1 MEPLAGWIVGDNGQC
16 ATVLEEVTRPVAVI
30 ARISEAGGRRR
41 QRREQTMSWPV
52 IADLPAGDGKSNQSA
67 GGIGYAVDFGP
78 WSAS

>member
-1 MEPLAGWIVGDNGQC
+1 
-16 ATVLEEVTRPVAVI
+16 
-30 ARISEAGGRRR
+30 
-41 QRREQTMSWPV
+41 MSWPV